1 VAKPDPP
8 RSAQR
13 RLRRR
18 AVGVAADAHRLGP
31 TGHFHFRAALAA
43 EFLVAALDARLL
55 APTAL
60 VLAFHGNLLAAG
72 MGSNKGAT
80 ASLDVPTADSP
91 RGRNIAPPMAS
102 PLLDARGLTRS
113 YRLGAATVPAV
124 AGVSLTIH
132 EGEFV
137 ALQGPSGSGKTTL
150 LNLLGLLDRPDSG
163 SLAVNGCDAAGL
175 SENDRADLRRD
186 RFGFVFQTFNL
197 IPVLSAEENV
207 EYPMALARVAARARR
222 SRAQELLAAVGL
234 AEKAGVRPDLL
245 SGGQRQRVAIA
256 RALANGPAVVF
267 ADEPTANLDS
277 RTAEEILDLMRG
289 LCDSRRV
296 AFLFATHDPRVVAR
310 ARRVV
315 SLHDGRVESDVPR
328 ASGTSP

>member
-1 VAKPDPP
+1 
-8 RSAQR
+8 
-13 RLRRR
+13 
-18 AVGVAADAHRLGP
+18 
-31 TGHFHFRAALAA
+31 
-43 EFLVAALDARLL
+43 
-55 APTAL
+55 
-60 VLAFHGNLLAAG
+60 
-72 MGSNKGAT
+72 
-80 ASLDVPTADSP
+80 
-91 RGRNIAPPMAS
+91 MAS

-124 AGVSLTIH
+124 TGISLAIH
-132 EGEFV
+132 AGEFV

-163 SLAVNGCDAAGL
+163 SLAVDGRDAAGL
-175 SENDRADLRRD
+175 SENERADLRRD

-207 EYPMALARVAARARR
+207 EYPMALARVAAEDRR
-222 SRAQELLAAVGL
+222 SRARELLAAVGL
-234 AEKAGVRPDLL
+234 ADKAGVRPDLL

-277 RTAEEILDLMRG
+277 HTAEEILDLMRG

-315 SLHDGRVESDVPR
+315 SLHDGRVESDVSR
-328 ASGTSP
+328 AAGASP